1 MTDIAEVVENLES
14 LGNASNTNGV
24 SVSSKIKQR
33 LEDAGVAFSSNDN
46 ISDWIQP
53 HEHALLKQ
61 ELEQKMESVFDTLL
75 IDYKND
81 HNTKNT
87 ARRMSDMFFDEFF
100 KGRYQPMPSVTEFPN
115 AKNLDEIYTLG
126 PINLQS
132 MCSHHFLPITGQVWL
147 GILPSDRIIG
157 ISKFNRIIDWVMS
170 RPQIQEE
177 AAVMITDTIE
187 QLIEP
192 KGLAVIIKAAHSCM
206 NLRGVKDHQTSMTNA
221 IMRGEFLEDATKK
234 SEFYD
239 LIKSQGF

>member
-1 MTDIAEVVENLES
+1 MTEVADVVENNNLEK
-14 LGNASNTNGV
+14 LG
-24 SVSSKIKQR
+24 SVSDDMSVSAKIRNRIK
-33 LEDAGVAFSSNDN
+33 DSGTAFSSNDN

-61 ELEQKMESVFDTLL
+61 EIEAKMESLFDSML

-87 ARRMSDMFFDEFF
+87 ARRMADMYYDEFF

-177 AAVMITDTIE
+177 AAVMIADTIE
-187 QLIEP
+187 KLIAP
-192 KGLAVIIKAAHSCM
+192 KGLAVIIKASHSCM

-234 SEFYD
+234 SEFYN

>member
-14 LGNASNTNGV
+14 LDKASNTNGV

-33 LEDAGVAFSSNDN
+33 LEDAGAAFSSNDN
-46 ISDWIQP
+46 ISEWIQP

-61 ELEQKMESVFDTLL
+61 ELEQKMESVFDTML

-81 HNTKNT
+81 HNTKKT
-87 ARRMSDMFFDEFF
+87 ARRMSDMFLDEFF

-115 AKNLDEIYTLG
+115 AKNLNEIYTLG

-157 ISKFNRIIDWVMS
+157 ISKFNRDW
-170 RPQIQEE
+170 
-177 AAVMITDTIE
+177 
-187 QLIEP
+187 
-192 KGLAVIIKAAHSCM
+192 
-206 NLRGVKDHQTSMTNA
+206 
-221 IMRGEFLEDATKK
+221 KK
-234 SEFYD
+234 N
-239 LIKSQGF
+239 KR